1 MSSPK
6 PRIVFSKVIPA
17 LQADWHGVIAIRYGL
32 NNSAALSRAVSLT

>member
-17 LQADWHGVIAIRYGL
+17 LQADRHCVIAIRYGL
-32 NNSAALSRAVSLT
+32 NNSAARSRVVSLI